1 MGKLVVVGHKN
12 PDTDSIV
19 SALTAVDYFKN
30 VLNIPAEAFRS
41 GKLNNET
48 KFVLET
54 VGVKSPKLI
63 SLSDTQN
70 TIALVDHNEIDQ
82 AFDELDF
89 AKVSYVFDHHKLS
102 VQTEKPIF
110 FRAEPLGSTAS
121 LIAKMFNEKN
131 AKISKITAELLIA
144 GILSDTLNMVGPT
157 TTLEDKEIIS
167 SLNKIAQIN
176 IQDFADRMFT
186 AKSSLEGISV
196 QEIITLD
203 YKAFK
208 TGKFK
213 IGIGTWET
221 TLPESVNEK
230 KEEIIE
236 ALKAKKENEK
246 LDYLF
251 FMVVDILK
259 QNSYLYIISE
269 NEKGLAEKIF
279 KSKIENDLMFLKN
292 IVSRKKQIIPPLM
305 KELS

>member
-1 MGKLVVVGHKN
+1 MGKLAIIGHKN

-19 SALTAVDYFKN
+19 SAITAVDYFKN
-30 VLNIPAEAFRS
+30 VFNIPAEAFRS

-48 KFVLET
+48 KFVLEAFR
-54 VGVKSPKLI
+54 VKSPKLI

-70 TIALVDHNEIDQ
+70 AIALVDHNEIDQ

-89 AKVSYVFDHHKLS
+89 AKVNYVFDHHKLS
-102 VQTEKPIF
+102 IQTEKPIF

-121 LIAKMFNEKN
+121 LIAKMFHEKN
-131 AKISKITAELLIA
+131 AKISKVTAGLLIA
-144 GILSDTLNMVGPT
+144 GILSDTLNMAGPT
-157 TTLEDKEIIS
+157 TTLEDKEIVN
-167 SLNKIAQIN
+167 SLNKIAQVN
-176 IQDFADRMFT
+176 IQDFADRMFA

-208 TGKFK
+208 IGKFK
-213 IGIGTWET
+213 LGIGAWET

-230 KEEIIE
+230 KREIIKV
-236 ALKAKKENEK
+236 LKAKKENEK

-279 KSKIENDLMFLKN
+279 KSKVENDLMFLKN
-292 IVSRKKQIIPPLM
+292 IVSRKKQIVPPLI

>member
-1 MGKLVVVGHKN
+1 MGKLAIIGHKN

-19 SALTAVDYFKN
+19 SAITAVDYFKN
-30 VLNIPAEAFRS
+30 VFNIPAEAFRS

-54 VGVKSPKLI
+54 FRVKSPKLI

-70 TIALVDHNEIDQ
+70 AIALVDHNEIDQ

-89 AKVSYVFDHHKLS
+89 AKVNYVFDHHKLS
-102 VQTEKPIF
+102 IQTEKPIF

-121 LIAKMFNEKN
+121 LIAKMFHEKN
-131 AKISKITAELLIA
+131 AKISKVTAGLLIA
-144 GILSDTLNMVGPT
+144 GILSDTLNMAGPT
-157 TTLEDKEIIS
+157 TTLEDKEIVN
-167 SLNKIAQIN
+167 SLNKIAQVN
-176 IQDFADRMFT
+176 IQDFADRMFA

-208 TGKFK
+208 IGKFK
-213 IGIGTWET
+213 LGIGAWET

-230 KEEIIE
+230 KKEIIE
-236 ALKAKKENEK
+236 VLKAKKENEK

-279 KSKIENDLMFLKN
+279 KSKVENDLMFLKN
-292 IVSRKKQIIPPLM
+292 IVSRKKQIVPPLI